1 MLFTFP
7 SQYWF
12 TIGLWGV
19 FSLSGWS
26 RIIHAEF
33 LVLRATQDTATTR
46 IITPTG
52 LSPSMVRLS
61 SRVPVLILRRYRSPI
76 TPTPPKRHWFG
87 LFRVRSPLLAES
99 QLFSLPTGTKMF
111 QFPAFASSLRMI
123 TGLQPA
129 ELPHSD
135 IAGSKVVCTY
145 PTLFAAYHVLHRL
158 PEPRHPPF
166 ALSFFFYVKLLLL
179 TN

>member
-1 MLFTFP
+1 
-7 SQYWF
+7 
-12 TIGLWGV
+12 
-19 FSLSGWS
+19 
-26 RIIHAEF
+26 
-33 LVLRATQDTATTR
+33 
-46 IITPTG
+46 
-52 LSPSMVRLS
+52 MVRLS

-129 ELPHSD
+129 ELPHSE

-145 PTLFAAYHVLHRL
+145 PTLFAAYHVLLRL

-166 ALSFFFYVKLLLL
+166 ALFFFFYVKLL
-179 TN
+179 N

>member
-1 MLFTFP
+1 
-7 SQYWF
+7 
-12 TIGLWGV
+12 
-19 FSLSGWS
+19 
-26 RIIHAEF
+26 
-33 LVLRATQDTATTR
+33 
-46 IITPTG
+46 
-52 LSPSMVRLS
+52 MVRLS

-99 QLFSLPTGTKMF
+99 QLFSLPAGTKMF

-129 ELPHSD
+129 ELPHSE

-145 PTLFAAYHVLHRL
+145 PTLFAAYHVLLRL

-166 ALSFFFYVKLLLL
+166 ALFFLFLCEIVVDL
-179 TN
+179 TANPTIPTLTRVEIASGQQPDEYLHCELNFSICS

>member
-1 MLFTFP
+1 
-7 SQYWF
+7 
-12 TIGLWGV
+12 
-19 FSLSGWS
+19 
-26 RIIHAEF
+26 
-33 LVLRATQDTATTR
+33 
-46 IITPTG
+46 
-52 LSPSMVRLS
+52 MVRLS

-129 ELPHSD
+129 ELPHSE

-145 PTLFAAYHVLHRL
+145 PTLFAAYHVLLRL

-166 ALSFFFYVKLLLL
+166 ALFFLFLFACCTTVASDVARRHKGDVGRPLSPPQ
-179 TN
+179 NC